1 MSPDTAAREYL
12 DYYFNQP
19 GDPFFAVMLEGPWGS
34 GKTFFI
40 DDYFSA
46 RHAAA
51 KAKEKDAKEEE
62 IRITLFGAR
71 ELADITSQI
80 FAKAHPWL
88 SGKAAKTINFI
99 GSKALSHIG
108 WSTKP
113 EENQKLLQDMMID
126 LTGRILVFDDFE
138 RCTLPVVEVMG
149 FINRF
154 VEQNKL
160 KVVVVASEADI
171 RPTELDEYNLR
182 KEKLVGKTIRVGS
195 DAGSVLDMFAAS
207 LTSAAAK
214 TTIANHREAVLTT
227 FNAFGKPN
235 FRSLR
240 SILTDFDRLV
250 GLGDA
255 RLRASDDAMRAL
267 LLYMIALGL
276 EFRSNAIDADGLKA
290 LPGDMMRRLNLTNE
304 GPSPGRQRAERFRE
318 RYELVSWGDP
328 IVPSVLLAELFTSGI
343 VDVTA
348 LDEHLTTH
356 PKVVGSAHVP
366 NWRAMWSWYDLG
378 ESQYE
383 PVRDGL
389 MDQLAKREIVHP
401 GEILH
406 VAGSTLRLLRYGD
419 DILGGIKPRAFFKA
433 YLADLEKADALLPAP
448 FLFGMGSGAHAGLSY
463 PDNDTKAFGALWK
476 LVRTAAAG
484 ALARHNQREAVNL
497 LKRLQADL
505 SNGSMLHEWGFDKH
519 NYAGISIL
527 HNVPVPDMADLL
539 FKDGVLNGRLIAALE
554 TRYDQARNDGSLIEE
569 KRWVLGLLTELRKR
583 LALLKPPF
591 RKYGED
597 ALLGSLARVETW
609 AKPPRK
615 AAVPTAAAA
624 ATPSA
629 KPKRARHAPRTTGTD
644 KP

>member
-12 DYYFNQP
+12 DYYLDQP

-46 RHAAA
+46 RYAAA
-51 KAKEKDAKEEE
+51 KAKNKDAKEEE

-113 EENQKLLQDMMID
+113 EENQKLLQEMMID

-171 RPTELDEYNLR
+171 RPTELDEYKLR

-195 DAGSVLDMFAAS
+195 DSGSVLDKFAAS
-207 LTSAAAK
+207 LTSVEAK
-214 TTIANHREAVLTT
+214 ATIGKHREAVLAT

-240 SILTDFDRLV
+240 SILADYDRLV

-255 RLRASDDAMRAL
+255 RLRTSDEAMRAL
-267 LLYMIALGL
+267 LLYMVALGL
-276 EFRSNAIDADGLKA
+276 EFRGNQIDADGLRA
-290 LPGDMMRRLNLTNE
+290 LPGDMMRRLNLSNE
-304 GPSPGRQRAERFRE
+304 EPSPGRKRAEQFRK

-328 IVPSVLLAELFTSGI
+328 IVPPELLAELFTSGT
-343 VDVTA
+343 VDVTR

-356 PKVVGSAHVP
+356 PKVVGTAHVP

-378 ESQYE
+378 ESQYQ

-406 VAGSTLRLLRYGD
+406 AAGSALRLLRYGD
-419 DILGGIKPRAFFKA
+419 DILGGVKPRAYFTA
-433 YLADLEKADALLPAP
+433 YLADLEKADTLRPAP
-448 FLFGMGSGAHAGLSY
+448 FLFGPTAVSHGGLGY

-476 LVRTAAAG
+476 LVRNAAAG

-497 LKRLQADL
+497 LKRLQADPTD
-505 SNGSMLHEWGFDKH
+505 GSMLHEWGFDKH

-539 FKDGVLNGRLIAALE
+539 LEDGLLNGSLIAALQ
-554 TRYDQARNDGSLIEE
+554 TRYEQVGRDGSLTEE
-569 KRWVLGLLTELRKR
+569 KRWVLALLTELRKR
-583 LALLKPPF
+583 LALLKPPY
-591 RKYGED
+591 RKLGED
-597 ALLGSLARVETW
+597 ALSATLGKVETW
-609 AKPPRK
+609 AKPSRK
-615 AAVPTAAAA
+615 AAAPTGAAM
-624 ATPSA
+624 ATPFA
-629 KPKRARHAPRTTGTD
+629 KPKHAPRAPRKTATA